1 MKRTLGIVACLAVL
15 ASAGALAAPSAVE
28 ALQENPLVAPVDPEI
43 PVALLVDLS
52 SGQTL
57 FAREAERRFVPAS
70 VTKVMTVYTA
80 FNLVDR
86 GELSLDR
93 VVEIDREVAEEWGG
107 EGSTLFLEE
116 GDRLT
121 VGQLLLGVTTVSAN
135 DGAVALGKAAAG
147 SLDNWLA
154 LMNED
159 AVKLGMRDSYF
170 GSPNGYPDEGRTYT
184 SARDLVRLAEAMTTR
199 FPELYKRYFGH
210 RGLTYNG
217 IAQDNHDPI
226 TGVVEGADGM
236 KTGYT
241 RQAGYT
247 FLGSAEREG
256 RRLAVVIAGAPTV
269 AIRNRA
275 SRQLLEWGFDNF
287 ASRRL
292 LPAGIE
298 VGEAMVQDGSQISVP
313 LRTESE
319 VFANLPR
326 GRDDGADLSVLYRG
340 PIEAPIKA
348 GDRVATLRVAIAG
361 QEPHDVPLLAGEDV
375 AKANA
380 WQRLRNGIAGLFR

>member
-1 MKRTLGIVACLAVL
+1 MKRILGIVACLAVL
-15 ASAGALAAPSAVE
+15 ASAGAPAAPSAVG
-28 ALQENPLVAPVDPEI
+28 ALQGNPLVAPVDPEI

-247 FLGSAEREG
+247 FLGSAERDG